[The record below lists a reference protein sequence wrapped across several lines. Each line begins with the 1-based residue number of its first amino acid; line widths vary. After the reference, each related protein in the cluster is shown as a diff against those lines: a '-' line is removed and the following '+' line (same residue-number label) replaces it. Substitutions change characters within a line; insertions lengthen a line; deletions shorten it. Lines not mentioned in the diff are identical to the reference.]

1 MRLFLA
7 IDVPSDIVVQ
17 LSALQREVAHPS
29 VKLSEHFHI
38 TLSYFGDVS
47 PADMMIIQQQLKKI
61 VCPAFNLKLETKL
74 GAFSNW
80 NRLRTIF
87 VGVQYNKILNQ
98 LAIKLQNLFPDL
110 ETSRSVFAPHI
121 TLGRVKHEIIG
132 MEYANHL
139 QSLIVEPFSW
149 RVNELALYESV
160 LRAEGPTYKRISSV
174 KLN

>member
-7 IDVPSDIVVQ
+7 IDVPQDVAAQ
-17 LSALQREVAHPS
+17 LSLLQKEIAYPS

-38 TLSYFGDVS
+38 TLSFFGDVS

-61 VCPAFNLKLETKL
+61 ICPTFNLRSESVL

-87 VGVQYNKILNQ
+87 VAVQYNKILNQ
-98 LAIKLQNLFPDL
+98 LAIKLQNLFPEL
-110 ETSRSVFAPHI
+110 ESSRSVFEPHI
-121 TLGRVKHEIIG
+121 TLGRVKHDIIG
-132 MEYANHL
+132 DEYAKHL
-139 QSLIVEPFSW
+139 QSLIVESFSW
-149 RVNELALYESV
+149 RVTELVLYESV